1 MFESRRC
8 HFFPNKRL
16 FRSKLHAVHILSL
29 ESSNVHEGCYCA
41 RHFAITSPITKD
53 LPFPWS
59 EVEVAQSCP
68 TLCDPMDST
77 VHGIFQAR
85 ILEWVAFPF
94 SRGSS
99 QPRDGTQ
106 IPCIAG
112 RFFTSWATL
121 PWPNSDLPHVLSY
134 DKDYWLMWQPTHLA
148 RIIRLLIALVD
159 AKNRTA
165 GVHR

>member
-1 MFESRRC
+1 MCLKVEDAI
-8 HFFPNKRL
+8 FPPTRDSLGQSCML
-16 FRSKLHAVHILSL
+16 FISL
-29 ESSNVHEGCYCA
+29 ESSSVHEGCYCA
-41 RHFAITSPITKD
+41 RHFSITSPITKD

-68 TLCDPMDST
+68 TLCDPMDYT

-134 DKDYWLMWQPTHLA
+134 DKDYWLMWQLTHLA